1 VAIYYGYG
9 YTLWM
14 ECLGSRLHSQ
24 SQVISMTDEKKQPR
38 ATKASPSSLDSSSI
52 LEVPAGVFKNT
63 CLALMDKVQAERV
76 QVVVTKH
83 GHPVARLVPV
93 DVSAPSARGFM
104 RGTVLAEDDIVSPD
118 LDAWGDA

>member
-1 VAIYYGYG
+1 M
-9 YTLWM
+9 TNS
-14 ECLGSRLHSQ
+14 EKRSRS
-24 SQVISMTDEKKQPR
+24 IKG
-38 ATKASPSSLDSSSI
+38 SPSLLDSSSI

-93 DVSAPSARGFM
+93 DGSAPSARGFM

-118 LDAWGDA
+118 FDAWGDA

>member
-1 VAIYYGYG
+1 
-9 YTLWM
+9 
-14 ECLGSRLHSQ
+14 
-24 SQVISMTDEKKQPR
+24 MTRAKKQSR
-38 ATKASPSSLDSSSI
+38 STMSPPSLLDSSSV
-52 LEVPAGVFKNT
+52 LAVPAGVFKDT
-63 CLALMDKVQAERV
+63 CLALMDKVQADRL

-118 LDAWGDA
+118 FDAWSEV